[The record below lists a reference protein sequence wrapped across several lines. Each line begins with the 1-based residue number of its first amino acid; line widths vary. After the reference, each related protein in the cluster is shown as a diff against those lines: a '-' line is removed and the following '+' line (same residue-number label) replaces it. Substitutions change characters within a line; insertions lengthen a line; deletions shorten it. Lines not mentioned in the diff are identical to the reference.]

1 VIIAIGRELC
11 AGGRLLGETVARL
24 AGAELLDHQI
34 VDLVAARIGA
44 PSSYVKARDEAVES
58 FAERLFRVITAAY
71 PEAYAA
77 GTLPDWSEER
87 LVQLTATIIREHA
100 GAGRGPLVVIGR
112 GAPVLLRGRRD
123 TLRVFVTAPLESR
136 VQTMRDRTGCTAEE
150 AMREMKRSDQQRQAY
165 MAQHYGVNW
174 RDPALYDLVVN
185 TGRVGVEVWA
195 SLVLDAAR
203 HLESDT

>member
-1 VIIAIGRELC
+1 MIIAIGRELC
-11 AGGRLLGETVARL
+11 AGGRLLGELLARL

-44 PSSYVKARDEAVES
+44 PSAYVRAHDEAVEG
-58 FAERLFRVITAAY
+58 FAERLFRVISAAY

-87 LVQLTATIIREHA
+87 LVQLTAAIIREHA
-100 GAGRGPLVVIGR
+100 DAGRGPLVVIGR

-123 TLRVFVTAPLESR
+123 TLRVFVTAPVESR
-136 VQTMRDRTGCTAEE
+136 VQRMRDRTGCSAEE
-150 AMREMKRSDQQRQAY
+150 AVRDIKRSDQQRQAY

-185 TGRVGVEVWA
+185 TERVGVEVWA
-195 SLVLDAAR
+195 AVVLDTAR
-203 HLESDT
+203 HVQADE